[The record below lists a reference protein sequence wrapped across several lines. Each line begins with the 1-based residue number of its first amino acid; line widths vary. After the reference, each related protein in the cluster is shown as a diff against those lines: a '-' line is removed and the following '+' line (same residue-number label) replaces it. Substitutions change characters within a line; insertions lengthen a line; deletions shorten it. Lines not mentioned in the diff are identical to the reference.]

1 MVPAP
6 TVLPPSRIAKRNP
19 FSMAIGVISF
29 TVIVRFVGDLKVE
42 MKKVTWPGK
51 NEVYGT
57 TVVVLVTVVIFG
69 VYLFLVDFSLQVAIN
84 QLFSLFL

>member
-1 MVPAP
+1 MLEKIKNIPG
-6 TVLPPSRIAKRNP
+6 T
-19 FSMAIGVISF
+19 
-29 TVIVRFVGDLKVE
+29 IVKFVGDLKVE

-57 TVVVLVTVVIFG
+57 TVVVLITVIIFG
-69 VYLFLVDFSLQVAIN
+69 VYLFLVDSSLQVAIN

>member
-1 MVPAP
+1 MLEKIKN
-6 TVLPPSRIAKRNP
+6 LPGA
-19 FSMAIGVISF
+19 
-29 TVIVRFVGDLKVE
+29 IVRFTGDLKVE

-69 VYLFLVDFSLQVAIN
+69 IYLFLVDSSLQVAIN

>member
-1 MVPAP
+1 MPG
-6 TVLPPSRIAKRNP
+6 T
-19 FSMAIGVISF
+19 
-29 TVIVRFVGDLKVE
+29 IVRFIGDLKVE

-57 TVVVLVTVVIFG
+57 TIVVLVTVIIFG
-69 VYLFLVDFSLQVAIN
+69 IYLFLVDSTLQVLIN

>member
-1 MVPAP
+1 MLEKLKN
-6 TVLPPSRIAKRNP
+6 LPG
-19 FSMAIGVISF
+19 AIVK
-29 TVIVRFVGDLKVE
+29 FVGDLKVE

-57 TVVVLVTVVIFG
+57 TIVVLITVFVFG
-69 VYLFLVDFSLQVAIN
+69 IYLFMVDSTLQVMIN

>member
-1 MVPAP
+1 MLEKIKNLPA
-6 TVLPPSRIAKRNP
+6 T
-19 FSMAIGVISF
+19 
-29 TVIVRFVGDLKVE
+29 IVRFVGDLKVE

-57 TVVVLVTVVIFG
+57 TVVVLITVVIFG
-69 VYLFLVDFSLQVAIN
+69 IYLFLVDSSLQVMIN

>member
-1 MVPAP
+1 MLEKLKNMPG
-6 TVLPPSRIAKRNP
+6 T
-19 FSMAIGVISF
+19 
-29 TVIVRFVGDLKVE
+29 IVRFLGDLKVE

-57 TVVVLVTVVIFG
+57 TIVVLVTVIIFG
-69 VYLFLVDFSLQVAIN
+69 IYLFLVDSSLQVLIN

>member
-1 MVPAP
+1 MLEKIKNMPG
-6 TVLPPSRIAKRNP
+6 T
-19 FSMAIGVISF
+19 
-29 TVIVRFVGDLKVE
+29 IVRFIGDLKVE

-57 TVVVLVTVVIFG
+57 TVVVLVTVIIFG
-69 VYLFLVDFSLQVAIN
+69 VYLFLVDSALQVAIN

>member
-1 MVPAP
+1 MIEKLKDMPG
-6 TVLPPSRIAKRNP
+6 T
-19 FSMAIGVISF
+19 
-29 TVIVRFVGDLKVE
+29 IVRFVGDLKVE

-57 TVVVLVTVVIFG
+57 TVVVLITVFIFG
-69 VYLFLVDFSLQVAIN
+69 IYLFLVDSALQVLIN